1 MIYILVNIYIYVYYI
16 LRIIDWK
23 YKKWDLILYFGI
35 VEMKVIKKIEIYVYM
50 YVFYN
55 KIFKIKSL
63 VKKK

>member
-1 MIYILVNIYIYVYYI
+1 MYIIYCELLIENI
-16 LRIIDWK
+16 
-23 YKKWDLILYFGI
+23 KKWDLILYFGI

-63 VKKK
+63 VKKSSF